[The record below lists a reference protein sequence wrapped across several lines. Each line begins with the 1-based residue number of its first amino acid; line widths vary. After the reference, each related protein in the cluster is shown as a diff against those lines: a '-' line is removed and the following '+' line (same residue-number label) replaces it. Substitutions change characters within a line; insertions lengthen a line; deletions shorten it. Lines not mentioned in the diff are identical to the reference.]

1 MKVGD
6 LVRLTSDGVVA
17 AWYPGIDQGA
27 AGIIIKLTKAEE
39 LIGDLLLDHDV
50 GTEIVTVEWP
60 RGRDTHVLQDLEII
74 NKYF

>member
-6 LVRLTSDGVVA
+6 LVRLTGDGVIA
-17 AWYPGIDQGA
+17 AWYPGINHNS

-50 GTEIVTVEWP
+50 GTEIATVEWP
-60 RGRDTHVLQDLEII
+60 RGRDTHVPQDLEII